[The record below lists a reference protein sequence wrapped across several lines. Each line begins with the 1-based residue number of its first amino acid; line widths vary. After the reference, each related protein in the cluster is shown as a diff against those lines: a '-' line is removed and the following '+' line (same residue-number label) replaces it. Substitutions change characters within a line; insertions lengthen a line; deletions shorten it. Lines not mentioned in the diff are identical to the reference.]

1 MLARLFARLFAVA
14 DPARTGPAPLA
25 PLPGR
30 RAFIA
35 YLTNVG
41 TARFVVA
48 GETLTSRQ
56 ASARLRQLV
65 PIAELSRRLPVC
77 LLPLDYLLTHP
88 DLGRLGQPAALVIG
102 KLSSDV
108 VRERQRDLARLVR
121 WLETWASRV
130 PVVADLSD
138 DYAALAAQQG
148 VPFLAEFQ
156 AALAAHC
163 RITVPCAA
171 LAERIRPI
179 ARRGVEIVEDPW
191 ESPSRRAPAL
201 PRTGPLR
208 LCWFGYLGQAAFPAV
223 REGFIQIARRLE
235 RTPVEFE
242 VVTAREFAGS
252 VQALA
257 EALALERP
265 AAGLRLREWSP
276 EATWQAIGDCDL
288 VVLPQDHRSP
298 WGVVKSHN
306 RLVEAIR
313 GGRVAVAS
321 PIPSYRELADY
332 AWVGEDLGEGVAWA
346 LANPR
351 EAVARVARGQDYIQ
365 QRFAPEL
372 IGRKWL
378 QVLGVDAEIDASRRA
393 HPALPTEP

>member
-1 MLARLFARLFAVA
+1 
-14 DPARTGPAPLA
+14 
-25 PLPGR
+25 
-30 RAFIA
+30 
-35 YLTNVG
+35 
-41 TARFVVA
+41 
-48 GETLTSRQ
+48 
-56 ASARLRQLV
+56 
-65 PIAELSRRLPVC
+65 
-77 LLPLDYLLTHP
+77 
-88 DLGRLGQPAALVIG
+88 
-102 KLSSDV
+102 
-108 VRERQRDLARLVR
+108 
-121 WLETWASRV
+121 
-130 PVVADLSD
+130 
-138 DYAALAAQQG
+138 
-148 VPFLAEFQ
+148 
-156 AALAAHC
+156 
-163 RITVPCAA
+163 
-171 LAERIRPI
+171 
-179 ARRGVEIVEDPW
+179 
-191 ESPSRRAPAL
+191 
-201 PRTGPLR
+201 
-208 LCWFGYLGQAAFPAV
+208 
-223 REGFIQIARRLE
+223 
-235 RTPVEFE
+235 
-242 VVTAREFAGS
+242 